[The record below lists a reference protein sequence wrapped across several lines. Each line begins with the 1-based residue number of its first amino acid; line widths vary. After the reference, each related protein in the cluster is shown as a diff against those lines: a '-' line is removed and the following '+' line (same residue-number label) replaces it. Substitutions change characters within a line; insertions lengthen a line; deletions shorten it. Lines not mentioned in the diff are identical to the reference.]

1 MSYHCSVLVVLRHFV
16 KWRSLVVGITASS
29 SSVGMFVVTQIT
41 EALLSNYGFKNA
53 LRGWAILFFLAIPLA
68 YSYDSKSDVTE
79 GTIKR
84 NDDGSEQGFEATHSP
99 SLSRNGHFIVYLFSV
114 TLVFFAVP
122 TLSIFLVRCELNF
135 IVIQSIL
142 TLNTRLWNSHLELI
156 PFPQYDGFTGNSR
169 RKRICFNK
177 NINSPFFRINLT
189 IFPPSHYTPAYVVIC
204 LKNRVFSLT
213 WPASMQIYW
222 NKRKRLHKKR
232 VQFPQGWLGT
242 PTWPPFHCLGTPIW
256 PPWRHVKTLYTPY
269 IL

>member
-84 NDDGSEQGFEATHSP
+84 NDDGSEQCVEATHSP

-122 TLSIFLVRCELNF
+122 TLSIFLVRCELTKF
-135 IVIQSIL
+135 YCY
-142 TLNTRLWNSHLELI
+142 T
-156 PFPQYDGFTGNSR
+156 
-169 RKRICFNK
+169 
-177 NINSPFFRINLT
+177 INSNFKYTSLKQSSRVDPLPAIRWIYGEFEEEENL
-189 IFPPSHYTPAYVVIC
+189 F
-204 LKNRVFSLT
+204 
-213 WPASMQIYW
+213 
-222 NKRKRLHKKR
+222 
-232 VQFPQGWLGT
+232 
-242 PTWPPFHCLGTPIW
+242 
-256 PPWRHVKTLYTPY
+256 
-269 IL
+269 

>member
-68 YSYDSKSDVTE
+68 YSYDSKSDVTV

-122 TLSIFLVRCELNF
+122 TLSIFLVRCELTKFYCYTINSNF
-135 IVIQSIL
+135 KYTSLRQSSRVDPLPAIQWIYGEIEDQFNNFSSFPLYPRVRSNLSKKISLYSL
-142 TLNTRLWNSHLELI
+142 TLH
-156 PFPQYDGFTGNSR
+156 
-169 RKRICFNK
+169 
-177 NINSPFFRINLT
+177 
-189 IFPPSHYTPAYVVIC
+189 
-204 LKNRVFSLT
+204 
-213 WPASMQIYW
+213 
-222 NKRKRLHKKR
+222 
-232 VQFPQGWLGT
+232 
-242 PTWPPFHCLGTPIW
+242 
-256 PPWRHVKTLYTPY
+256 
-269 IL
+269 